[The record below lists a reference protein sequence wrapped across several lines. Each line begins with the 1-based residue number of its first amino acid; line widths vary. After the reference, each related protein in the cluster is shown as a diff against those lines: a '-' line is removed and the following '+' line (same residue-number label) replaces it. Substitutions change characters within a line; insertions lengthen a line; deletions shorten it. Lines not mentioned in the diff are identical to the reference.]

1 MNVLLFVMSMLM
13 LLVMITYG
21 RLESFRS
28 FAFVQVQFKEYMEHN
43 ERAFVN
49 QSAVDR
55 YNSTVA
61 TRSEKS
67 QVDQREKSKA
77 SSKLSFNLF
86 IDKKERDANQQQL
99 ETHLNVARSLIY
111 YLYGDQEFY
120 KELEI
125 KRPNFVNEIFSA
137 LMTQSEPLSKIKKVK
152 ELATIDLK
160 DPDLN
165 DAFTRMLK
173 GAYEKPPKNKEP
185 RPIKLDEGYYSLLD
199 FITVGTGKLQLRVF
213 LASRQ
218 LLIAVYGNS
227 STVDEIVR
235 VRYQLYKNVVDK
247 VMDVGQAGEELKT
260 LFGNSALP
268 FVPADFL
275 DFGVSKTNPN
285 RYL

>member
-1 MNVLLFVMSMLM
+1 MSMLM

-28 FAFVQVQFKEYMEHN
+28 FAFVQVKFKEYMEHSERDFIN
-43 ERAFVN
+43 EE
-49 QSAVDR
+49 AVAR
-55 YNSTVA
+55 YNNTVA
-61 TRSEKS
+61 THSEKTEKEK
-67 QVDQREKSKA
+67 REKNTA

-86 IDKKERDANQQQL
+86 VDKEERDANQEQL
-99 ETHLNVARSLIY
+99 ETHLNVARSLIF

-120 KELEI
+120 KELEV

-137 LMTQSEPLSKIKKVK
+137 LITQSETLPKIKKEK

-165 DAFTRMLK
+165 DAFTRMLR
-173 GAYEKPPKNKEP
+173 GAYEEP
-185 RPIKLDEGYYSLLD
+185 SKGQEKRPMQLQTGYYSLLD
-199 FITVGTGKLQLRVF
+199 FITVGKGKLKMRVF

-218 LLIAVYGNS
+218 LLMAVFGNPAA
-227 STVDEIVR
+227 VDEIVNMR
-235 VRYQLYKNVVDK
+235 YKLYRNVRNN
-247 VMDVGQAGEELKT
+247 VMDAKQATEEFQT

-268 FVPADFL
+268 FIQEEFL

-285 RYL
+285 PYR

>member
-21 RLESFRS
+21 RLESFRN

-43 ERAFVN
+43 EREFIN
-49 QSAVDR
+49 QAAIDR
-55 YNSTVA
+55 YQTTPA

-67 QVDQREKSKA
+67 ESDKREKSKA

-86 IDKKERDANQQQL
+86 IDKEERDANQVQL

-111 YLYGDQEFY
+111 YLYGDQDFY
-120 KELEI
+120 KELEA

-137 LMTQSEPLSKIKKVK
+137 LMTQSETLPKIKKVK

-160 DPDLN
+160 DPELN

-173 GAYEKPPKNKEP
+173 GAYEKPPKDQEQ
-185 RPIKLDEGYYSLLD
+185 RPTKLQTGYYSLLD
-199 FITVGTGKLQLRVF
+199 FITVGKGKLQLRVF

-218 LLIAVYGNS
+218 LLMAVFGNPA
-227 STVDEIVR
+227 TVDEIVR
-235 VRYQLYKNVVDK
+235 VRYQLYRNVVNK
-247 VMDVGQAGEELKT
+247 VLDANQATEEFKT

-268 FVPADFL
+268 FVPEDFL

-285 RYL
+285 PYR